1 MDQMI
6 LANLADMTNV
16 VSDVAGEESE
26 LPGEIND
33 VMQVIFILFEF
44 GWYCLQDTVLVS
56 LLFSTHSIVNVNNNK
71 Q

>member
-33 VMQVIFILFEF
+33 VMQVTFILF
-44 GWYCLQDTVLVS
+44 WDYQD
-56 LLFSTHSIVNVNNNK
+56 IVDKN
-71 Q
+71 

>member
-33 VMQVIFILFEF
+33 VMQVIFILFEI
-44 GWYCLQDTVLVS
+44 G
-56 LLFSTHSIVNVNNNK
+56 
-71 Q
+71 